1 MNIPEDI
8 LSELKLIARTQPLIT
23 LLNYYQG
30 VPVSYAASLQRFD
43 LNSATFDVHK
53 YQAVC
58 LALDKQT
65 QLRSKVLSLAVQ
77 ATVLTVDVAAGTA
90 RLTDFRPVAY
100 TPERRLPVK
109 SDPNQP
115 VEVELVAQNWTVH
128 GRLKDI
134 SLVRLGVYLPAS
146 EIYFEPEIVFQEN
159 LRLQLR
165 LRLPG
170 VEQPLDLA
178 GIIARGSP
186 QDNDYTL
193 DIRLPTDVE
202 EHKLIQDYIL
212 RRQATAV
219 QELQT
224 VYERMTQTPAGQN
237 ASPAS

>member
-1 MNIPEDI
+1 MNIPDNI

-23 LLNYYQG
+23 LLNYYRG
-30 VPVSYAASLQRFD
+30 VPVSYGASLRRFD
-43 LNSATFDVHK
+43 LNTATFDVHK

-65 QLRSKVLSLAVQ
+65 QLRSKVLALAVQ
-77 ATVLTVDVAAGTA
+77 ATVADIDVGGGLT
-90 RLTDFRPVAY
+90 RLTDFRPIAY
-100 TPERRLPVK
+100 TPERRLPVRP
-109 SDPNQP
+109 DPNQP

-128 GRLKDI
+128 GRLEDI
-134 SLVRLGVYLPAS
+134 SLARLGVYLPAS

-165 LRLPG
+165 LRVPG
-170 VEQPLDLA
+170 VEQSLDLA
-178 GIIARGSP
+178 GTIASGAA

-212 RRQATAV
+212 RRQAAAA
-219 QELQT
+219 QELQAA
-224 VYERMTQTPAGQN
+224 YERMTQMPTGQN
-237 ASPAS
+237 TSAVS